1 MANRRRSRRALA
13 WRRGRGITSRVG
25 AFRLRADCGGREHAA
40 VLRPVEERAQNR
52 HGDDKPHRRSYFF
65 SWLPRNIFP
74 SAVVFSAKQHRI
86 KRDQRKK
93 SYYIILCHIKSYDQ
107 PKS

>member
-52 HGDDKPHRRSYFF
+52 HGDHKPHEDSYF
-65 SWLPRNIFP
+65 SSRLPL
-74 SAVVFSAKQHRI
+74 S
-86 KRDQRKK
+86 
-93 SYYIILCHIKSYDQ
+93 LCLL
-107 PKS
+107 